1 MAIPSE
7 RDAKNLL
14 ETTITPTVEVEN
26 TNVVT
31 VSDTK
36 HIPLG

>member
-1 MAIPSE
+1 MAIASE
-7 RDAKNLL
+7 RGGKNLL
-14 ETTITPTVEVEN
+14 ETSLTPTVEVEN
-26 TNVVT
+26 TNAVT